1 MAQESIVYGCI
12 RDELYVQDS
21 EQAVRRREINR
32 AALARLPS
40 VEEWPLLAR
49 EMFTAPPGS
58 IALEGPQ
65 TDVVAFGSAYRG
77 VEYEWEQ
84 WIERFEALLAEMYWV
99 TATIHLETELSGTHT
114 FTWSSGAGY
123 HEPSSGPMSMRCE
136 WTRESACS

>member
-12 RDELYVQDS
+12 RDELFVENG
-21 EQAVRRREINR
+21 EQAERRRAANR

-49 EMFTAPPGS
+49 EMFTTPAGGFM
-58 IALEGPQ
+58 LDGPH
-65 TDVVAFGSAYRG
+65 TYVVAFGSAYRG

-84 WIERFEALLAEMYWV
+84 WIERFESLLAQMYWV
-99 TATIHLETELSGTHT
+99 TATVHLETELSGTHI
-114 FTWSSGAGY
+114 FTWSAATGQ
-123 HEPSSGPMSMRCE
+123 HEPSKGPLAMRCE